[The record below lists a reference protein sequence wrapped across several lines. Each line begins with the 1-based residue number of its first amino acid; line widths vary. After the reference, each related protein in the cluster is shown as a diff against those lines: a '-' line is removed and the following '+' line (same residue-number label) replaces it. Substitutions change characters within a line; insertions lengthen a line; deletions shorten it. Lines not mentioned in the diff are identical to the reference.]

1 MLQQGHFAAD
11 VCYYYGDH
19 VPNFAQLKKSDPA
32 KILPG
37 YDYDVITAEALIE
50 RASVRAGKIFLP
62 DGMNYRVLVL
72 PDREVISLPVLKK
85 IKELVAAGATVIG
98 PKPVGGGETLENY
111 PAVDA
116 EIGKLADELWSGKI
130 GAGRVIADK
139 SPREVLLAD
148 GVPPDCE
155 FSGAPGVPLDYIHR
169 TDGDA
174 EIYFVANR
182 TNFTAT
188 ATVAFRVGDKA
199 PELWNAVTGERK
211 FATAYEEKGGR
222 TIVPLDFAP
231 CGSWFVIFREPA
243 AKHPATAQGNQLLLK
258 PVEEI
263 PGAWTVH
270 FDTNWGGPASAQF
283 DQLVSWTER
292 AEPGIKFYSGTA
304 VYEKTF
310 ELPDSK
316 LKTQNSKLFL
326 DLGNVRELAEVKVNG
341 KSCGVTWS
349 PPFRVDVTDAMQPGA
364 NKLEVEVVNFWPN
377 RIIGDASLPQ
387 EQRLTRTNI
396 RNLTARTA
404 LVPSGLFGPVKL
416 LQAGPPR

>member
-1 MLQQGHFAAD
+1 
-11 VCYYYGDH
+11 
-19 VPNFAQLKKSDPA
+19 
-32 KILPG
+32 
-37 YDYDVITAEALIE
+37 
-50 RASVRAGKIFLP
+50 
-62 DGMNYRVLVL
+62 
-72 PDREVISLPVLKK
+72 
-85 IKELVAAGATVIG
+85 
-98 PKPVGGGETLENY
+98 
-111 PAVDA
+111 
-116 EIGKLADELWSGKI
+116 
-130 GAGRVIADK
+130 
-139 SPREVLLAD
+139 LLAD
-148 GVPPDCE
+148 GVLPDCK
-155 FSGAPGVPLDYIHR
+155 FSGASGVPLDYIHR

-182 TNFTAT
+182 TNFAAT
-188 ATVAFRVGDKA
+188 VMVAFRGSDKA
-199 PELWNAVTGERK
+199 PELWNAVTGEHK
-211 FATAYEEKGGR
+211 FATAYEQKDGR
-222 TIVPLDFAP
+222 TFVPLDFAP
-231 CGSWFVIFREPA
+231 CGSWFVIFRASA
-243 AKHPATAQGNQLLLK
+243 ARHPATAKSNCPALDSIQ
-258 PVEEI
+258 EI

-310 ELPDSK
+310 ELPDSE

-349 PPFRVDVTDAMQPGA
+349 PPFRVDVTEAVQPGA

-377 RIIGDASLPQ
+377 RIIGDASLPK